1 MFHNYIII
9 GEQKNMARVNADDW
23 IPEEYGSE
31 VITRVNANS
40 VVEAVARR
48 YNMGSDTVEV
58 PRMGAVTVDVVAKG
72 AEYNDAEPVLD
83 TVTLRARKFG
93 KTFTIAEED
102 LDDTL
107 ADVVSAYQNEWA
119 LSYARKLDNAAIA
132 CTGTENGGT
141 VPFTSLY
148 KSAGSG
154 QKLASAGA
162 VNYTKLSQV
171 LGMYEAS
178 DYANDADTVVMAHP
192 YFKGVFR
199 GIVDNNGQPI
209 FVEGLAGTPSTLFGF
224 NVNFSYGLKL
234 STTATDAPTGTIGA
248 AGTAGNPLLVVGN
261 RQHLLLGVRSGPES
275 LVGEEFRSDEKILKV
290 RARRG
295 FGIARPEAFAILEA
309 TSA

>member
-1 MFHNYIII
+1 
-9 GEQKNMARVNADDW
+9 MARVNADAW
-23 IPEEYGSE
+23 VPEEYGSE

-40 VVEAVARR
+40 AVEAVARR

-58 PRMGAVTVDVVAKG
+58 PRMGAVSVDVVPKG
-72 AEYNDAEPVLD
+72 TDYVDAEPTLD
-83 TVTLRARKFG
+83 VVTLRARKFG

-132 CTGTENGGT
+132 CTGTENGTT

-148 KSAGSG
+148 KAAGSG
-154 QKLASAGA
+154 QKTTTAGA
-162 VNYTKLSQV
+162 VTYAKLSTA
-171 LGMYEAS
+171 LGVYEGG

-199 GIVDNNGQPI
+199 GIMDTAGQPI
-209 FVEGLAGTPSTLFGF
+209 FVEGLAGTPNTLFGL
-224 NVNFSYGLKL
+224 NVVWSYGLKL
-234 STTATDAPTGTIGA
+234 SATATDAPTGTIGA
-248 AGTAGNPLLVVGN
+248 PGTAGNPLLVIGN

-275 LVGEEFRSDEKILKV
+275 LLGEDFRSDEKILKV

-295 FGIARPEAFAILEA
+295 FGIARPEAFSILEA
-309 TSA
+309 TTS